1 MNHSE
6 LYKIGTDYNYLTIV
20 WSFSW
25 VFSGKGLK
33 HLQALEPCVKAAAE
47 KQHIDYHFSG
57 LDDDSDIDDYS
68 SYQDNH
74 SDGSEFTCVESL
86 FFQNQDK

>member
-1 MNHSE
+1 
-6 LYKIGTDYNYLTIV
+6 L
-20 WSFSW
+20 SF
-25 VFSGKGLK
+25 FRKGLK

-57 LDDDSDIDDYS
+57 LDDDSDIDDYR

-74 SDGSEFTCVESL
+74 SDGSEFTFVESL
-86 FFQNQDK
+86 FLRIQTNRSCNS